1 MALFY
6 ILANILMNF
15 LTMENANLQEWFPHY
30 LKAKHLF
37 MLPRLLQ
44 GLALTPWLWEGTG
57 PEYSLGSQPRQMSA
71 HRPESFADG

>member
-30 LKAKHLF
+30 LKAEHLF

-57 PEYSLGSQPRQMSA
+57 PEYSSWEPTKADVSPPPRIF
-71 HRPESFADG
+71 R